1 MFELMDAY
9 TQSAVIKVLGIGGG
23 GGNAVSHMVRSGID
37 GVEFMCIN
45 TDAQALKHSDVKTTL
60 QIGSGITKGL
70 GAGAN
75 PEVGRQAAMEDRDRI
90 IQMLEGCDMLFLTA
104 GMGGGTGTG
113 AAPVVA
119 QLARELGIL
128 TVAVVTRPF
137 NMEGGKRAAVA
148 EQGMQELA
156 RSVDSLITIPNQKLL
171 TVLGPKT
178 TLLDAFKSVNGVLQG
193 AVQGIAELIT
203 RPGLI
208 NVDFADV
215 RTVMG
220 ETGMAMMGSGVGT
233 GEDRARVAAQ
243 MAVSSPLL
251 EDVNLAGARGILV
264 NVTAGMDLAI
274 GEFEEVG
281 NIVREFAS
289 EDATVV
295 VGTVIDPEL
304 SGELRVTVVATGLG
318 RPQAAVVQQPAAVR
332 AAPSAIG
339 AGTASA
345 SVRGGGFGAT
355 PAGLR
360 PPLGTGG
367 LRSAALMTAATVA
380 TGDYSRF
387 EEPAI
392 NRLAAAAGDGL
403 RHDDSAEEILDIPTF
418 LRRQAD

>member
-1 MFELMDAY
+1 
-9 TQSAVIKVLGIGGG
+9 
-23 GGNAVSHMVRSGID
+23 
-37 GVEFMCIN
+37 
-45 TDAQALKHSDVKTTL
+45 
-60 QIGSGITKGL
+60 
-70 GAGAN
+70 
-75 PEVGRQAAMEDRDRI
+75 
-90 IQMLEGCDMLFLTA
+90 
-104 GMGGGTGTG
+104 
-113 AAPVVA
+113 
-119 QLARELGIL
+119 
-128 TVAVVTRPF
+128 
-137 NMEGGKRAAVA
+137 
-148 EQGMQELA
+148 
-156 RSVDSLITIPNQKLL
+156 
-171 TVLGPKT
+171 
-178 TLLDAFKSVNGVLQG
+178 
-193 AVQGIAELIT
+193 
-203 RPGLI
+203 
-208 NVDFADV
+208 
-215 RTVMG
+215 
-220 ETGMAMMGSGVGT
+220 MGSGVGT

-318 RPQAAVVQQPAAVR
+318 RAQAAVVQQPAVAR
-332 AAPSAIG
+332 AATPAIG
-339 AGTASA
+339 AGAGAAPT
-345 SVRGGGFGAT
+345 RGAGFGAT
-355 PAGLR
+355 PGLR
-360 PPLGTGG
+360 PALGSGG
-367 LRSAALMTAATVA
+367 LRSAALKTAATVA

>member
-9 TQSAVIKVLGIGGG
+9 SQSAVIKVLGIGGG
-23 GGNAVSHMVRSGID
+23 CGNAVAHMVHSGIE

-45 TDAQALKHSDVKTTL
+45 TDAQALKHSSVKTTL

-90 IQMLEGCDMLFLTA
+90 VQMIQGCDMLFLTA

-119 QLARELGIL
+119 QIAREMGIL

-137 NMEGGKRAAVA
+137 NMEGGKRALVA
-148 EQGMQELA
+148 DQGMQELA
-156 RSVDSLITIPNQKLL
+156 RTVDSLITIPNQKLL

-178 TLLDAFKSVNGVLQG
+178 TLLDAFKSVNSVLQG
-193 AVQGIAELIT
+193 AVQGIADLIT

-220 ETGMAMMGSGVGT
+220 ETGMAMMGSGSAT

-264 NVTAGMDLAI
+264 NVTAGLDLSI

-304 SGELRVTVVATGLG
+304 SNELRVTVVATGLG
-318 RPQAAVVQQPAAVR
+318 RLQPAVLQAPVAQPRAAAAVGVAAAPAAGGRGVGAFGTQAAP
-332 AAPSAIG
+332 
-339 AGTASA
+339 T
-345 SVRGGGFGAT
+345 T
-355 PAGLR
+355 PGLR
-360 PPLGTGG
+360 I
-367 LRSAALMTAATVA
+367 AAARRPVAVA
-380 TGDYSRF
+380 TSDYSKLD
-387 EEPAI
+387 EPAI

-403 RHDDSAEEILDIPTF
+403 RHDDPEADEEILDIPAF